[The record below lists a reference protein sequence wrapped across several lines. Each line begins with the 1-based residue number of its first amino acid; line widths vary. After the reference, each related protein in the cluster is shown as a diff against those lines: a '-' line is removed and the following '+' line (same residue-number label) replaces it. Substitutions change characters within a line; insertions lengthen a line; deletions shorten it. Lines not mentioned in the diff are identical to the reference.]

1 MSQFNDLMNKKAV
14 ALTYDEERNAAP
26 IIVAS
31 GTGYMA
37 ERIIETAQESGVPV
51 YEDNSLAT
59 VLTQLEL
66 GSEIPE
72 QLYQAIVDIYVYFLN
87 FADKKPGAQASQGG
101 QQAQSGQGN
110 QEQSAQNGQDANPQD
125 AQKDTQASPTEPD
138 SASPAEGAPRQGVQ
152 TMEPDGSGQV

>member
-14 ALTYDEERNAAP
+14 ALTYDEDRHAAP
-26 IIVAS
+26 VIVAS

-37 ERIIETAQESGVPV
+37 ERIIETAQEAGVPV

-87 FADKKPGAQASQGG
+87 FADKGKAVAAKPAQEENGQTSEASGEDGAEKAEE
-101 QQAQSGQGN
+101 N
-110 QEQSAQNGQDANPQD
+110 QENAQQETPP
-125 AQKDTQASPTEPD
+125 AQ
-138 SASPAEGAPRQGVQ
+138 
-152 TMEPDGSGQV
+152 

>member
-14 ALTYDEERNAAP
+14 ALTYDEERHAAP
-26 IIVAS
+26 VIVAS

-37 ERIIETAQESGVPV
+37 ERIIETAQEAGVPV

-87 FADKKPGAQASQGG
+87 FADKGKAAAPAKPAQEETG
-101 QQAQSGQGN
+101 QA
-110 QEQSAQNGQDANPQD
+110 
-125 AQKDTQASPTEPD
+125 
-138 SASPAEGAPRQGVQ
+138 
-152 TMEPDGSGQV
+152 PDGSGEEGAEENADQETPPAE

>member
-26 IIVAS
+26 VIVAS

-59 VLTQLEL
+59 VLTQHT
-66 GSEIPE
+66 G
-72 QLYQAIVDIYVYFLN
+72 
-87 FADKKPGAQASQGG
+87 K
-101 QQAQSGQGN
+101 
-110 QEQSAQNGQDANPQD
+110 
-125 AQKDTQASPTEPD
+125 
-138 SASPAEGAPRQGVQ
+138 
-152 TMEPDGSGQV
+152 

>member
-14 ALTYDEERNAAP
+14 ALTYDEEQNAAP
-26 IIVAS
+26 VIVAS

-37 ERIIETAQESGVPV
+37 ERIIETAQASGVPV

-87 FADKKPGAQASQGG
+87 FANKGKVAVQPQPAQETSNETSEGSPEEQQAS
-101 QQAQSGQGN
+101 GN
-110 QEQSAQNGQDANPQD
+110 EGEEADQEP
-125 AQKDTQASPTEPD
+125 PE
-138 SASPAEGAPRQGVQ
+138 E
-152 TMEPDGSGQV
+152 

>member
-1 MSQFNDLMNKKAV
+1 MSKFKEVIKQRAV
-14 ALTYDEERNAAP
+14 ALSYDEEKNRAP

-37 ERIIETAQESGVPV
+37 EKMIEIANENKVPV

-72 QLYQAIVDIYVYFLN
+72 ELYRAVVDIYAYFLG
-87 FADKKPGAQASQGG
+87 FANREHRQKV
-101 QQAQSGQGN
+101 
-110 QEQSAQNGQDANPQD
+110 QEQIGKQEEKEA
-125 AQKDTQASPTEPD
+125 
-138 SASPAEGAPRQGVQ
+138 VQ
-152 TMEPDGSGQV
+152 VEIPEK

>member
-26 IIVAS
+26 VIVAS

-66 GSEIPE
+66 GSQIPE

-87 FADKKPGAQASQGG
+87 FADRKPGVQASQGRQLPQEG
-101 QQAQSGQGN
+101 
-110 QEQSAQNGQDANPQD
+110 QEQNVQNSQEPN
-125 AQKDTQASPTEPD
+125 PD
-138 SASPAEGAPRQGVQ
+138 STPTSPAEPDPESPAQGVLLQ
-152 TMEPDGSGQV
+152 ETSDARAGGTEQQV

>member
-1 MSQFNDLMNKKAV
+1 MSQFNDIMNKKAV
-14 ALTYDEERNAAP
+14 ALTYDEERHAAP
-26 IIVAS
+26 VIVAS

-37 ERIIETAQESGVPV
+37 ERIIETAQEAGVPV

-87 FADKKPGAQASQGG
+87 FADKKNPAAAAPQP
-101 QQAQSGQGN
+101 QSAA
-110 QEQSAQNGQDANPQD
+110 QEQAEEAEEEG
-125 AQKDTQASPTEPD
+125 TE
-138 SASPAEGAPRQGVQ
+138 APAEEQEGL
-152 TMEPDGSGQV
+152 

>member
-26 IIVAS
+26 VIVAS

-87 FADKKPGAQASQGG
+87 FADRKPGIQAP
-101 QQAQSGQGN
+101 
-110 QEQSAQNGQDANPQD
+110 QNGQQPQESQETQGEQEPNTQESQP
-125 AQKDTQASPTEPD
+125 APESGQASSDEPD
-138 SASPAEGAPRQGVQ
+138 TAEGASRQGTQVL
-152 TMEPDGSGQV
+152 EANGSKGRA

>member
-26 IIVAS
+26 VIVAS

-87 FADKKPGAQASQGG
+87 FADRKPGVQAPEGG
-101 QQAQSGQGN
+101 QQVQAAQAN
-110 QEQSAQNGQDANPQD
+110 QEQNGGQNGQQPDPER
-125 AQKDTQASPTEPD
+125 AQTPSTEPD
-138 SASPAEGAPRQGVQ
+138 PEAPAEEAQQERRNESQDE
-152 TMEPDGSGQV
+152 TGSRG

>member
-1 MSQFNDLMNKKAV
+1 MSKFKEVIKQRAV
-14 ALTYDEERNAAP
+14 ALSYDEEKNKAP

-37 ERIIETAQESGVPV
+37 EKLIEIANENKIPV

-72 QLYQAIVDIYVYFLN
+72 ELYRAVVDIYAYFLG
-87 FADKKPGAQASQGG
+87 FASKKPK
-101 QQAQSGQGN
+101 
-110 QEQSAQNGQDANPQD
+110 E
-125 AQKDTQASPTEPD
+125 TQTE
-138 SASPAEGAPRQGVQ
+138 E
-152 TMEPDGSGQV
+152 TEE